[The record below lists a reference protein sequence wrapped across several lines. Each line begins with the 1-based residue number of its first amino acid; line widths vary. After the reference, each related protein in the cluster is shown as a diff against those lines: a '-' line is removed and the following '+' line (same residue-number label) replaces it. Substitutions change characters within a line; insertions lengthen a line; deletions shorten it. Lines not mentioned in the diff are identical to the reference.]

1 MSPRTA
7 QTLRIIGSCAILS
20 LLGAIGAWS
29 AQQTVNV
36 RVDASKALGRIEP
49 VWAWVGHDEPNYIYS
64 AEGLSL
70 LTKLAQLSSSPIHD
84 RIHNLLTSGDGAPA
98 LKWGSTNVFSCDA
111 SGKPVYSW
119 TITDQIFD
127 TYKALG
133 ITPFVEIGFMPEA
146 LSTHPEPYQH
156 HWPQGPLDTGWSYPP
171 TNYDEWSEL
180 VYRWVRHL
188 ADRYGAAEVTKWE
201 WEVWNEPDI
210 FYWHGTMPEY
220 FKLYDYTVSAVRRAL
235 PTARVGGPATT
246 GPANQHAADFLRQ
259 FLQHCAD
266 GQNYATGKKEVPL
279 DFISFHAKG
288 RTSLVNNHV
297 ELNMENQLRDIDQG
311 FAIVEKFST
320 LRHLPLVLSESDPE
334 GCAACDVQSHPEN
347 AYRLGSQYAS
357 YEAELLDGTLAL
369 ARRHDIRLEG
379 AITWAFTFPGQPIF
393 AGLRS
398 FTTQDIDLP
407 LLNIFRMFGLLRGER
422 IATESSGS
430 LGLDSALQFGVR
442 TKPDINAMA
451 ALDGQQLDVL
461 VWNYR
466 DDSAAT
472 EGAEIHLI
480 VNSLPH
486 AASQVSLK
494 QWRIDQD
501 HSNPYAAWQAMGSPQ
516 SPSAAQYELLRAAG
530 ELQEATTSRAISVKG
545 NSAEFTF
552 TEPSQGVSL
561 LRLTW

>member
-1 MSPRTA
+1 M
-7 QTLRIIGSCAILS
+7 LRMAGACALFCLLAANRGS
-20 LLGAIGAWS
+20 S
-29 AQQTVNV
+29 AQQPVDV
-36 RVDASKALGRIEP
+36 MIDASKPSGHFEP
-49 VWAWVGHDEPNYIYS
+49 VWAWVGHDEPNYVYS
-64 AEGLSL
+64 DEGRRL

-98 LKWGSTNVFSCDA
+98 LKWGSTNVFARDA

-127 TYKALG
+127 AYKALG
-133 ITPFVEIGFMPEA
+133 IVPFVEIGFMPEA

-171 TNYDEWSEL
+171 ASYDEWSEL

-188 ADRYGAAEVTKWE
+188 ADRYGAAEVAKWE

-210 FYWHGTMPEY
+210 FYWHGTMDEY
-220 FKLYDYTVSAVRRAL
+220 LKLYDYTVSAVRRAL
-235 PTARVGGPATT
+235 PLARVGGPATT
-246 GPANQHAADFLRQ
+246 GPANQHAADFLRA
-259 FLQHCAD
+259 FLQHCFN

-288 RTSLVNNHV
+288 RTRLVNNHV
-297 ELNMENQLRDIDQG
+297 ELNIGNQLRDIDQG
-311 FAIVEKFST
+311 FAIIETFST
-320 LRHLPLVLSESDPE
+320 LRHLPVVLSESDPE

-369 ARRHDIRLEG
+369 ARRHNIRLEG
-379 AITWAFTFPGQPIF
+379 AIAWAFTFPGQPVF

-398 FTTQDIDLP
+398 FTTRDIDLP
-407 LLNIFRMFGLLRGER
+407 VLNIFRMFGMLRGDR
-422 IATESSGS
+422 LASESSGS
-430 LGLDSALQFGVR
+430 LDLNSTLQSSVR
-442 TKPDINAMA
+442 AKPDINALA
-451 ALDGQQLDVL
+451 TLDGQQVDVL

-466 DDSAAT
+466 DDSAAAVD
-472 EGAEIHLI
+472 AEIHLI
-480 VNSLPH
+480 VNGLPH

-494 QWRIDQD
+494 QWRLDQN

-516 SPSAAQYELLRAAG
+516 SPSAAQYEQLRTAG
-530 ELQEATTSRAISVKG
+530 ALQEAVPSRTLSVKG
-545 NSAEFTF
+545 HTAEFTF